1 MFCLKA
7 YGDDMSIPVLALD
20 LATKTGWAL
29 RDRSG
34 NLESGVQEFELKR
47 GESAG
52 MRFLRFRKWM
62 KDMIALGELGTKYSQ
77 NEPGLILFEQAHHR
91 GGAATQLCVGLVTN
105 VLADAAQHGV
115 EHMSVHSATLK
126 KFATGS
132 GKSSKEEMITK
143 AKEFY
148 PNVILLDDNHADA
161 LLMLKYGLTELG
173 CE

>member
-1 MFCLKA
+1 
-7 YGDDMSIPVLALD
+7 MSLPVLALD

-29 RDRSG
+29 RDRNG
-34 NLESGVQEFELKR
+34 RVESGVQEFELKR
-47 GESAG
+47 GESTG

-62 KDMIALGELGTKYSQ
+62 RDMIALGELGAQYSKE
-77 NEPGLILFEQAHHR
+77 EPGLILFEQAHHR
-91 GGAATQLCVGLVTN
+91 GGSATQLCVGLVTN
-105 VLADAAQHGV
+105 VLADAAQHSI

-143 AKEFY
+143 AKAFFPGIE
-148 PNVILLDDNHADA
+148 IIDDNHADA
-161 LLMLKYGLTELG
+161 LLMLKYGLAELG